1 MGAII
6 LGREPTKSQVQILP
20 APPQSQLNARIP
32 SMSLYPAEESK
43 SKTRLLEPTAHE
55 QITKETND
63 SGVQWLLQS
72 KDPSIRY
79 FTLTEILNKSK
90 DSLEVEKARRL
101 IPSGPRVRILLDGQ
115 HSDGGFGVHPYQK
128 WTGAHWR
135 LVSLVELG
143 VSSEFRPAIKAT
155 DLVLKW
161 LLGEAHLSNVPKI
174 NGRYRRCASQE
185 GNALAACS
193 RLGLAEDPRVAKLA
207 ESLVD
212 WQWAD
217 GGWNCDRNPEA
228 NHSSVNESLS
238 TLWGLVEYQRAT
250 GRRDFLDPI
259 ERASEFF
266 LQHRLFRSDHTG
278 EIIHRDM
285 VKLHYPLYWHCDIL
299 QELIILSRAGKLN
312 DPRTREALDIV
323 EEKRGPDGLWHPE
336 DYYWSIGRK
345 GSTKMKTSNVEVVD
359 WGRKGPNEFI
369 TLNALCVLKSSGRKI
384 L

>member
-1 MGAII
+1 M
-6 LGREPTKSQVQILP
+6 KD
-20 APPQSQLNARIP
+20 
-32 SMSLYPAEESK
+32 
-43 SKTRLLEPTAHE
+43 
-55 QITKETND
+55 TND
-63 SGVQWLLQS
+63 SAVQWLLQS

-79 FTLTEILNKSK
+79 FTLTEILDKSK
-90 DSLEVEKARRL
+90 DSLEAEKARRL
-101 IPSGPRVRILLDGQ
+101 IPSGPMVRKLLDGQ
-115 HSDGGFGVHPYQK
+115 QADGGFGVHPYQK

-143 VSSEFRPAIKAT
+143 VSSESRPAIKAT
-155 DLVLKW
+155 DLVLEW
-161 LLGEAHLSNVPKI
+161 LLGEAHLGNVPKI

-185 GNALAACS
+185 GNALAVCS
-193 RLGLAEDPRVAKLA
+193 RLGLAEDPRVVKLA

-217 GGWNCDRNPEA
+217 GGWNCDRKPVA

-266 LQHRLFRSDHTG
+266 LQHHLFRSDHTG
-278 EIIHRDM
+278 EMIHRDM
-285 VKLHYPLYWHCDIL
+285 IKLHYPLYWHCDIL

-312 DPRTREALDIV
+312 DARTKEALDII
-323 EEKRGPDGLWHPE
+323 EKKRGPEGLWKPE
-336 DYYWSIGRK
+336 GYYWSIGRK
-345 GSTKMKTSNVEVVD
+345 GSMKVKASNVEVVD
-359 WGRKGPNEFI
+359 WGRRGPNEMI
-369 TLNALCVLKSSGRKI
+369 TLNALRVLKSAGRLK